1 MSARALLERLTAE
14 GVTVRLDG
22 EDICLLTAPP
32 RTIDKALVAELRA
45 AKAEVVAELRRE
57 SDVAQNA
64 VERGRSDAEPAPVK
78 PIPPNT
84 SALSQRGVMCGV
96 CLRADRCYSYRRD
109 DGNCYVCPGCSEWRV
124 AGCLAFTVLERADE
138 AAEAR
143 YGACLSCGGSIELHG
158 SPDASKWRR
167 VASLD
172 DVEIAAIRYVLA
184 SASAIAR
191 EARR

>member
-1 MSARALLERLTAE
+1 MMARALLKRLNAE

-32 RTIDKALVAELRA
+32 RTIDTALVAELRA

-57 SDVAQNA
+57 SDVLQYAA
-64 VERGRSDAEPAPVK
+64 ERGLYEA
-78 PIPPNT
+78 
-84 SALSQRGVMCGV
+84 
-96 CLRADRCYSYRRD
+96 
-109 DGNCYVCPGCSEWRV
+109 EWRV
-124 AGCLAFTVLERADE
+124 SGCGAFTALERADE

-167 VASLD
+167 EASLD
-172 DVEIAAIRYVLA
+172 DVEIAAVRYVLA
-184 SASAIAR
+184 SAGAIAR